1 MGSQVNM
8 SVANDVDFLEFRFSS
23 FWWDHPSDMLVFAQ
37 ISSLFWA
44 TSRSNIWDFR
54 RTFSQLHRPKLPTC
68 GEVNE

>member
-1 MGSQVNM
+1 MDNQVNT
-8 SVANDVDFLEFRFSS
+8 SVANDVDFLEFRFGGTIRQTN
-23 FWWDHPSDMLVFAQ
+23 VFAE

-54 RTFSQLHRPKLPTC
+54 GTFSRLYRPQLPPC